1 MEAAARPGYIRRVS
15 LREWWGLDG
24 LEPTTSSPIRTA
36 PLTRPQKLPCNRY
49 VNIGPVRIGSFDQRR
64 QIVGF
69 WTVGTV
75 GGNGGTLVRVER
87 LP

>member
-24 LEPTTSSPIRTA
+24 LEPPTSVLSGLRANPAAKA
-36 PLTRPQKLPCNRY
+36 PVQSVCQVYGRFEL
-49 VNIGPVRIGSFDQRR
+49 VSFDQRR

-69 WTVGTV
+69 RTVGTV
-75 GGNGGTLVRVER
+75 GRNRGDVGAC
-87 LP
+87 